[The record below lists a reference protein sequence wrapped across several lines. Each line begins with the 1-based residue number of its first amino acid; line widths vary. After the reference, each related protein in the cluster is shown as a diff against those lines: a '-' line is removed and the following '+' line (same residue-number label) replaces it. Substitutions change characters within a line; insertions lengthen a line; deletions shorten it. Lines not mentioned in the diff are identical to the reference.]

1 MLEAKAGDLPD
12 LAIGWRLLPPVSH
25 KLDTEQH
32 AAPADI
38 ADQLELSRHLGQ
50 CALYAGL
57 NARGFARHVL
67 LDHDVKALLTGSA
80 QQWIGGVR
88 AGGEVSVLDSAL
100 GNLGRGADGADRQAT
115 AEVLGYGDYV
125 RSRILVVEAEHLSCL
140 SVSRLS
146 LT

>member
-12 LAIGWRLLPPVSH
+12 LASGWRPLPPISH
-25 KLDTEQH
+25 KLDTVQT

-38 ADQLELSRHLGQ
+38 ADQLELSRLLGQ
-50 CALYAGL
+50 CALYAAA

-80 QQWIGGVR
+80 QQSIGGVR